1 MVKERVI
8 SIRCSQQEVSDSL
21 LQCPQMKAPIYTAP
35 VFTFFTLCSLSVDLS
50 LSFCLSLSVALPLC
64 HSLSPSAT
72 RRGVLVLTVC
82 KGVCAVV

>member
-50 LSFCLSLSVALPLC
+50 LFLSVTLCRSPSLSFSVSLC
-64 HSLSPSAT
+64 Y
-72 RRGVLVLTVC
+72 
-82 KGVCAVV
+82 